1 MKKRFLLS
9 ALLVLLLTL
18 ALAVHAQADGLT
30 PSLTVNGGASASV
43 AFNGAPTFRICAP
56 GATGVRLL
64 ANRLYPDDPPQSWE
78 RYFDRYEVSSI
89 LEEGGMKMFDQGTWR
104 VTADYTTDDYDD
116 DVDLAELE
124 DIDWTPIG
132 SVTVQVENWLA
143 RLNPP
148 SASLSASSVN
158 RGGTVTVTVSSF
170 QHKNEWYW
178 MDLER
183 KTGGDDWE
191 FMEHIDLSLSEAGG
205 VNTCVMPTA
214 ALEPGDYRLWVRCE
228 AVQYEDN
235 GTCLPFTVTADT
247 APELSFQL
255 SQTKAVI
262 SGDIT
267 LFLYVPGADRMEVDI
282 AMDGEPYWR
291 DGRSCGGDT
300 ACWGWSCSDRGTYI
314 FTPRAWKGDQ
324 VIEGSPVTLTVVAP
338 EGDLDT
344 PTLSGVPSVM
354 SVGMAIEGSFSA
366 GPYAEAY
373 HIELDYAPQDGEWER
388 VARFIRGAGDTT
400 LSLPGALFARPGMY
414 NLEIHAN
421 ADGWNGGYLQHW
433 ILVTEPME
441 EALSLTFNGS
451 ADDVTGWLSH
461 QSFHVDVEYPDNA
474 TALYILND
482 RNWEFFDT
490 EDFGG
495 VYWSYE
501 SGDHTLV
508 ALATT
513 DAPFWRADGYDW
525 SQFDSDALDW
535 SMISNA
541 VQVNVIAPGGRLDG
555 PVLTVPE
562 TVQRGEWLR
571 VNIGEVPNA
580 EEFFLHVF
588 HKDENGWEYGWEYN
602 ADIASAGEVLVPTA
616 TFEAGETLYIRVDA
630 HAVGYD
636 SSNSEDVPFT
646 VTEGAST
653 ERFLVS
659 DTDVLTRE
667 TVSWSVYAPGAERVR
682 VVCDAELYSEEY
694 GNSLSDWRD
703 FDHPGNFELK
713 ALVPDGDG
721 WRVVGEPVVVHVS
734 APYGDLPVEIDT
746 PASVASN
753 GTAEFTV
760 TWRHGDV
767 RALYETALYTLNWM
781 DRPLEFVGFSDEN
794 GVATG
799 TYRVRGEF
807 LTPGETYIIETWLR
821 PEDPGYSPTQIRTEI
836 VVTSGDATGTVSV
849 SKTELLRCESATVT
863 VDVPGA
869 TALYVYHGDGH
880 WDGFLGSHA
889 EADWEFYLIGE
900 NRVYARYTTQAI
912 TDPEN
917 VDFESLDWEGT
928 TPIATVRVNV
938 LGWLNLPV
946 YTLESDVVRRGQPF
960 RFIIGEDQGLGEWYI
975 GMLRAMD
982 GREVSFGFWDE
993 ASRTVKV
1000 ETVDVEPDLYYLE
1013 LHGEAIGYESCDA
1026 RLLVAAEEPE
1036 EVLTITFNGSAD
1048 DVTGWLSHQSFHV
1061 DVEYPDNATALY
1073 ILNDRNWEFF
1083 DTEDFGGV
1091 YWSYESGDHTLVALA
1106 TTDAPFWRAD
1116 GYDWSQFDSDAL
1128 DWSMISNAVQVN
1140 VIAPGGRLD
1149 GPVLTVPETVQR
1161 GEWLRVNIGEVPN
1174 AEEFFLHV
1182 FHKDENGWEY
1192 GWEYNAD
1199 IASAGEV
1206 LVPTATFEAGETLYI
1221 RVDAHAVG
1229 YDSSNS
1235 EDVPFTVTEGAST
1248 ERFLVSDTDVL
1259 TRETVS
1265 WSVYAPGAERVRV
1278 VCDAELYSE
1287 EYGNSLSD
1295 WRDFDHPGNFE
1306 LKALVPDGDGW
1317 RVVGEPVV
1325 VHVSAPYGDLPVE
1338 IDTPAS
1344 VASNG
1349 TAEFTVT
1356 WRHGDVRAL
1365 YETALYTL
1373 NWMDRPLEFVG
1384 FSDENGVATGTY
1396 RVRGEFLTPGETYII
1411 ETWLRPEDPG
1421 YSPTQIRTEIVVTSG
1436 DATGTVSVSKTEL
1449 LRCESATVTV
1459 DVPGATALY
1468 VYHGDGHWDG
1478 FLGSHAEADWEFYL
1492 IGENRVY
1499 ARYTTQAITDPENVD
1514 FESLDWEGTTP
1525 IATVRVNVLGW
1536 LNLPVYTLES
1546 DVVRRG
1552 QPFRFIIGEDQGLGE
1567 WYIGMLRAMDGREVS
1582 FGFWD
1587 EASRTVKVETVDVEP
1602 DLYYLELHG
1611 NAIGYE
1617 SCDARLL
1624 VAVEEPEE
1632 GLTISLPETVVT
1644 VTRPLVTA
1652 YAPGAERIT
1661 LTLTDLSGV
1670 HSTREYEQEGEMF
1683 REEARFGHTEGTW
1696 QAVFMAHYPDDRIET
1711 VEQDVQVIAPYGDL
1725 PHPTLRMDSPWMEGQ
1740 DLRFMADAGEAMFI
1754 YVDILDRYTQ
1764 EYVYNDWEEN
1774 FGDWHYTIPAD
1785 SFTPGHSY
1793 NVEIYSVKEGYNA
1806 NETIF
1811 WIAPLPMDPAT
1822 LILPAALTEID
1833 AGAFEG
1839 VAAEKIVIP
1848 STVTS
1853 VAANAFANCPNILV
1867 VEIAEGASGISTDA
1881 FAGSGAFMIYGHA
1894 HSSAEAYANANS
1906 WATFICLD

>member
-143 RLNPP
+143 QLNPP

-366 GPYAEAY
+366 VPYAEAY

-421 ADGWNGGYLQHW
+421 ADGWNGGHLEHW

-482 RNWEFFDT
+482 QDWEFFDT

-495 VYWSYE
+495 VYWGYE

-667 TVSWSVYAPGAERVR
+667 AVSWSVYAPGAERVR

-781 DRPLEFVGFSDEN
+781 HRPLEFVGFSDEN

-869 TALYVYHGDGH
+869 TALYVYHGDG
-880 WDGFLGSHA
+880 
-889 EADWEFYLIGE
+889 Y
-900 NRVYARYTTQAI
+900 
-912 TDPEN
+912 
-917 VDFESLDWEGT
+917 
-928 TPIATVRVNV
+928 
-938 LGWLNLPV
+938 
-946 YTLESDVVRRGQPF
+946 
-960 RFIIGEDQGLGEWYI
+960 
-975 GMLRAMD
+975 
-982 GREVSFGFWDE
+982 
-993 ASRTVKV
+993 
-1000 ETVDVEPDLYYLE
+1000 
-1013 LHGEAIGYESCDA
+1013 
-1026 RLLVAAEEPE
+1026 
-1036 EVLTITFNGSAD
+1036 
-1048 DVTGWLSHQSFHV
+1048 
-1061 DVEYPDNATALY
+1061 
-1073 ILNDRNWEFF
+1073 
-1083 DTEDFGGV
+1083 
-1091 YWSYESGDHTLVALA
+1091 
-1106 TTDAPFWRAD
+1106 
-1116 GYDWSQFDSDAL
+1116 
-1128 DWSMISNAVQVN
+1128 
-1140 VIAPGGRLD
+1140 
-1149 GPVLTVPETVQR
+1149 
-1161 GEWLRVNIGEVPN
+1161 
-1174 AEEFFLHV
+1174 
-1182 FHKDENGWEY
+1182 
-1192 GWEYNAD
+1192 
-1199 IASAGEV
+1199 
-1206 LVPTATFEAGETLYI
+1206 
-1221 RVDAHAVG
+1221 
-1229 YDSSNS
+1229 
-1235 EDVPFTVTEGAST
+1235 
-1248 ERFLVSDTDVL
+1248 
-1259 TRETVS
+1259 
-1265 WSVYAPGAERVRV
+1265 
-1278 VCDAELYSE
+1278 
-1287 EYGNSLSD
+1287 
-1295 WRDFDHPGNFE
+1295 
-1306 LKALVPDGDGW
+1306 
-1317 RVVGEPVV
+1317 
-1325 VHVSAPYGDLPVE
+1325 
-1338 IDTPAS
+1338 
-1344 VASNG
+1344 
-1349 TAEFTVT
+1349 
-1356 WRHGDVRAL
+1356 
-1365 YETALYTL
+1365 
-1373 NWMDRPLEFVG
+1373 
-1384 FSDENGVATGTY
+1384 
-1396 RVRGEFLTPGETYII
+1396 
-1411 ETWLRPEDPG
+1411 
-1421 YSPTQIRTEIVVTSG
+1421 
-1436 DATGTVSVSKTEL
+1436 
-1449 LRCESATVTV
+1449 
-1459 DVPGATALY
+1459 
-1468 VYHGDGHWDG
+1468 WDG

-1833 AGAFEG
+1833 AEAFEG